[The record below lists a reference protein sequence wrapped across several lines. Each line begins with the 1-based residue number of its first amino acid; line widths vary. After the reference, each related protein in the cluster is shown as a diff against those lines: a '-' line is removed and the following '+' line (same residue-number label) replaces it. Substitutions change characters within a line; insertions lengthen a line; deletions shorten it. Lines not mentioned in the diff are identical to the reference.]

1 MTQENGAKA
10 VSDGAK
16 QAVEETSQKTNP
28 GKGPLFQLLDYGQ
41 SVWYDNI
48 ARGLLKDGSIRK
60 LVEESGVRGMTSN
73 PAIFEKAISGGAD
86 YDEQMKDLIR
96 QGKNAEEIFRAVA
109 IKDISD
115 AADILRPVYDSSKG
129 LDGYISIEVS
139 PTLAH
144 DTEGTLKDAHYF
156 YNAINR
162 PNIMI
167 KVPATPEGIPA
178 ITALIGEGINVNV
191 TLIFALEAYEQ
202 VANAYIA
209 GLEKLAASGKKPL
222 GEVASVASFF
232 VSRVDSLVD
241 KLLDAKIAETSNES
255 QKAKIEGLKGKAAIA
270 NSKLAYEIYGR
281 IFSSE
286 RFQKLQKQGAHP
298 QRLLWAS
305 TSTKNPKYRDV
316 MYVEELIGPDTV
328 NTMPPQTV
336 TAFGDHGKVARTL
349 DQNVAQSHQEIQEL
363 ESVGIHMQDVTAQLL
378 DEGVRLFAEPFA
390 KMLEGIET
398 KRQKLQQELEV
409 AR

>member
-1 MTQENGAKA
+1 MSDEKQQAEQVLKA
-10 VSDGAK
+10 D
-16 QAVEETSQKTNP
+16 
-28 GKGPLFQLLDYGQ
+28 KGPLYQLLDYGQ

-48 ARGLLKDGSIRK
+48 ARGLIKDGAIKK
-60 LVEESGVRGMTSN
+60 LIDESGVRGVTSN
-73 PAIFEKAISGGAD
+73 PTIFEKAVSAGTD
-86 YDEQMKDLIR
+86 YDDQIR
-96 QGKNAEEIFRAVA
+96 ELVGQNKQADEIFTALA
-109 IKDISD
+109 IEDIRNT
-115 AADILRPVYDSSKG
+115 ADLFRPVYDASNG
-129 LDGYISIEVS
+129 QDGYVSIEVS

-144 DTEGTLKDAHYF
+144 DTEGTLKDAHFF

-191 TLIFALEAYEQ
+191 TLIFALDAYEA

-222 GEVASVASFF
+222 NQVSSVASFF

-241 KLLDAKIAETSNES
+241 KMLDAEIASSSDVME
-255 QKAKIEGLKGKAAIA
+255 KAELENLKGKAAIA
-270 NSKLAYEIYGR
+270 NSKLAYEKSQAIYAT
-281 IFSSE
+281 E
-286 RFQKLQKQGAHP
+286 RYAKLKAQGAHV

-316 MYVEELIGPDTV
+316 LYVEELIGPDTV
-328 NTMPPQTV
+328 DTMPPATV
-336 TAFGDHGKVARTL
+336 VAFGDHGVVTRTI
-349 DQNVAQSHQEIQEL
+349 DKDVDKAHQAIADL
-363 ESVGIHMQDVTAQLL
+363 EAAGISMAKVTAQLL
-378 DEGVRLFAEPFA
+378 DEGVKSFADSFE
-390 KMLEGIET
+390 KLLEGVES
-398 KRQKLQQELEV
+398 KRQKLQKELEV